1 MNHAPRV
8 AAAALL
14 LVLASAMT
22 LTAQQPFQEPARD
35 PTPAVLFTILL
46 GFGTGHFYLQDG
58 AGLRFLLL
66 EGGALAVS
74 VVGMG
79 LMMASLYSVDYYAG
93 EFPPEYLAGL
103 GLGLFGAVAF
113 SAFRIWE
120 IVDLL
125 ATVNEQRAA
134 GKVTMRPAVEL
145 RPGGRP
151 RRVGA
156 QGGSRGGERVALL
169 VGASLSY

>member
-1 MNHAPRV
+1 
-8 AAAALL
+8 
-14 LVLASAMT
+14 MT
-22 LTAQQPFQEPARD
+22 LSAQQPFQEPARD

-58 AGLRFLLL
+58 AGPRFLLL

-79 LMMASLYSVDYYAG
+79 LMMASLYSMDYYAG
-93 EFPPEYLAGL
+93 EFPPSYLVGL
-103 GLGLFGAVAF
+103 GLGVFGALAF
-113 SAFRIWE
+113 SGFRIWE

-134 GKVTMRPAVEL
+134 GKVTMRPV
-145 RPGGRP
+145 
-151 RRVGA
+151 VGLGPSGKA
-156 QGGSRGGERVALL
+156 QPVGLL